1 VLAVVGDEDQ
11 PYAVNG
17 GRVLG
22 AGVPNGRLEVITGTA
37 HLPNMERP
45 EEFSRML
52 LDFLAVA
59 PAQ

>member
-1 VLAVVGDEDQ
+1 MAYEEAGSGEPVLLVH
-11 PYAVNG
+11 
-17 GRVLG
+17 
-22 AGVPNGRLEVITGTA
+22 GRLEVITETA

-45 EEFSRML
+45 DEFSRVL